1 MLATRSQKVATLI
14 QCTEKKGRKIEIRN
28 AQFAKAQCNKC
39 SSYYAVLLVCTN
51 LFTYEVRGG
60 RISIDDQVA
69 LEKM

>member
-39 SSYYAVLLVCTN
+39 SSYYAVLLVCTD
-51 LFTYEVRGG
+51 LFTR
-60 RISIDDQVA
+60 
-69 LEKM
+69 